1 MRPIIL
7 GPKAPQGAT
16 GGPKRVSAGGKGSQA
31 EELLAFQLRAA
42 KLPAPIRQWRFAAP
56 RKYTADFGWPVD
68 DYAPLAVEIQGG
80 IWLRGQSGHSS
91 GTGILRDILK
101 AQEYALRGI
110 RYLPVTPD
118 QVKSGEALQIIERL
132 LRA

>member
-1 MRPIIL
+1 M
-7 GPKAPQGAT
+7 
-16 GGPKRVSAGGKGSQA
+16 
-31 EELLAFQLRAA
+31 
-42 KLPAPIRQWRFAAP
+42 
-56 RKYTADFGWPVD
+56 D

-80 IWLRGQSGHSS
+80 IWLRGRSGHSS
-91 GTGILRDILK
+91 GTGILRDIFK

-118 QVKSGEALQIIERL
+118 QVKLGIALQMIERL